1 MKVLLFPLSLIY
13 SLVIRLRNYLYD
25 CGLLKSVEFDV
36 PVISVGNITVGGTGK
51 TPHVEYLISIL
62 KDDFSVAVLSRGY
75 KRKSKGFI
83 LAGDNQG
90 SYELGDE
97 PAQIKS
103 KFPEII
109 VAVTGNRVA
118 GIRNILKT
126 DPGVDVIILDDAFQ
140 HRSVTPGIN
149 ILLTDFNRLMTRD
162 YLLPMGRLRE
172 HKYNRKRADYIL
184 VTKCPSEISPLN
196 RRLLVNEIPPASHQY
211 LYFTTI
217 NYLEPKNIFDPETA
231 GLTMDDILQSGYHVL
246 LITGIAFAG
255 PVKEYLE
262 KQSSHIKH
270 LGYSDHHWFSE
281 KELNYFEEVYN
292 SMPRGNRCIITT
304 EKDAAR
310 LKEITNIA
318 QRFDNNVFY
327 LPIVISFLNDDMDEF
342 NHFIVDY
349 VRKNKPNRIL
359 SQGEGD
365 R

>member
-1 MKVLLFPLSLIY
+1 Q
-13 SLVIRLRNYLYD
+13 
-25 CGLLKSVEFDV
+25 GLLKSVEFDV

-62 KDDFSVAVLSRGY
+62 KDDFRVAVLSRGY

-83 LAGDNQG
+83 LAGDNSG
-90 SYELGDE
+90 SLELGDE

-109 VAVTGNRVA
+109 VAVSSNRVY
-118 GIRNILKT
+118 GIRSILKT
-126 DPGVDVIILDDAFQ
+126 HPGIDVIILDDAFQ

-172 HKYNRKRADYIL
+172 HKYNRRRADYII
-184 VTKCPSEISPLN
+184 VTKSPSQISPLD
-196 RRLLVNEIPPASHQY
+196 RRLIVNEIPPASHQY

-217 NYLEPKNIFDPETA
+217 NYLEPKNIFNPEA
-231 GLTMDDILQSGYHVL
+231 VRLTMDNILNEGYHVL
-246 LITGIAFAG
+246 LVTGIAFAR
-255 PVKEYLE
+255 PVKEHLN
-262 KQSSHIKH
+262 KFSSHIKH
-270 LGYSDHHWFSE
+270 LSYNDHHWFGE
-281 KELNYFEEVYN
+281 KDLDLFEEVYN
-292 SMPRGNRCIITT
+292 SMPRENRCIITT

-327 LPIVISFLNDDMDEF
+327 LPIVISFLNDDTDAF

-359 SQGEGD
+359 SQEEGD